1 MVRRAARVSA
11 RLVDCVA
18 HAALIAC
25 MLAITAAPAPG
36 QMMSRPTDAP
46 QVSAAGE
53 SWYQLREPI
62 QYAGEAYYP
71 AGAAV
76 FFRATEMVR
85 TGHYNGI
92 PIYADATQ
100 DPYSIV
106 YVPIGG
112 GRLQPYERPRRGD
125 LAGSTGSR
133 PPAFPVALR
142 PEGPVT
148 PMAAGAPTS
157 LPFSIGAIGAFTPE
171 LMTSVA
177 SALAARTAAPVCTC
191 ESADTAAEP
200 VVIPVAAAF
209 HFDGVA
215 VITARRPDNNDG
227 LWVRYDNATW
237 VSRGVAEPR
246 TDAFTQIGE
255 RDGFPVFR
263 KRDAGDDVIYL
274 PSRGGLVA
282 PYRRK
287 A

>member
-1 MVRRAARVSA
+1 MAGRATRLADGVARAALMASV
-11 RLVDCVA
+11 
-18 HAALIAC
+18 
-25 MLAITAAPAPG
+25 LAITAIPALA
-36 QMMSRPTDAP
+36 QMTSRPTDSP

-53 SWYQLREPI
+53 SWYELREPI

-76 FFRATEMVR
+76 FFNGNEMVR
-85 TGHYNGI
+85 TGHYNGV
-92 PIYADATQ
+92 PLYADATQ

-142 PEGPVT
+142 PEGPIT
-148 PMAAGAPTS
+148 PMAAGAPTN
-157 LPFSIGAIGAFTPE
+157 LPLSIGAIGAYTPE
-171 LMTSVA
+171 LMTAVA
-177 SALAARTAAPVCTC
+177 SALAARTAAPACTC
-191 ESADTAAEP
+191 ESAGTAAAP
-200 VVIPVAAAF
+200 VAIPVAAAF
-209 HFDGVA
+209 RFDGVA

-246 TDAFTQIGE
+246 SDAFTQIGE
-255 RDGFPVFR
+255 RSGFPVFR

-274 PSRGGLVA
+274 PSRDGLLA

>member
-1 MVRRAARVSA
+1 MAGRAARLA
-11 RLVDCVA
+11 HGVA
-18 HAALIAC
+18 HAALMAC
-25 MLAITAAPAPG
+25 ILAITAAPAPG
-36 QMMSRPTDAP
+36 QVMSRPTDSP

-62 QYAGEAYYP
+62 QYAGEAYYR

-76 FFRATEMVR
+76 FFNGNVMVR
-85 TGHYNGI
+85 TGHYNGV
-92 PIYADATQ
+92 PLYADATQ

-112 GRLQPYERPRRGD
+112 GLLQPYERPRRGD

-142 PEGPVT
+142 PEGPLT
-148 PMAAGAPTS
+148 PMAAGAPTN
-157 LPFSIGAIGAFTPE
+157 LPLSIGAIGAFTPE
-171 LMTSVA
+171 LMSAVA
-177 SALAARTAAPVCTC
+177 SAVAVRTAAPACTC
-191 ESADTAAEP
+191 ASADTAAAP
-200 VVIPVAAAF
+200 VAIPVAAAAF
-209 HFDGVA
+209 RFDGVA

-237 VSRGVAEPR
+237 VSGGVAEPR
-246 TDAFTQIGE
+246 TDAFTQVGE
-255 RDGFPVFR
+255 RAGFPVFR
-263 KRDAGDDVIYL
+263 KRDAGDNVIYL
-274 PSRGGLVA
+274 PSRDGLVA

>member
-1 MVRRAARVSA
+1 MAGRAARVAAGLA
-11 RLVDCVA
+11 RGAVTACV
-18 HAALIAC
+18 
-25 MLAITAAPAPG
+25 LAITAAPAPG

-76 FFRATEMVR
+76 FFNGNEMVR

-142 PEGPVT
+142 PDGPIT
-148 PMAAGAPTS
+148 PMAAGAPTN

-171 LMTSVA
+171 LMTAVA
-177 SALAARTAAPVCTC
+177 SALAVRTVAPACTC
-191 ESADTAAEP
+191 ESAHTAAALAA
-200 VVIPVAAAF
+200 IPIAAPF

-274 PSRGGLVA
+274 PSRDGLVA